1 MTHPLEET
9 YRWFT
14 KAVPTPTDKN
24 IRVQLGVHLEEV
36 GELLAEM
43 HTNDHTTMVLLEV
56 TRKNLHDLSK
66 RLKETDPS
74 VVFPDRRATLDA
86 ICDQLVTG
94 TGFAYMLGM
103 DPVGGLAEVNES
115 NWSKFVDGEPQFDE
129 NKKIKKGPNYRKPDL
144 SPFV

>member
-14 KAVPTPTDKN
+14 KAVPVPTTTN

-36 GELLAEM
+36 EEMLQEL
-43 HTNDHTTMVLLEV
+43 HTSDYTTMVLLET
-56 TRKNLHDLSK
+56 TRKNLYDLSK
-66 RLKETDPS
+66 HLKEVETS
-74 VVFPDRRATLDA
+74 LVFPDRKATLDA

-103 DPVGGLAEVNES
+103 DPVGGLSEVNES
-115 NWSKFVDGEPQFDE
+115 NWSKFVDGEPQFDL
-129 NKKIKKGPNYRKPDL
+129 NNKIKKGPDYRKPDL

>member
-43 HTNDHTTMVLLEV
+43 HTNDHTTMVLLET